1 MDVQVT
7 VTLSDEEK
15 TELTQILNCTEAE
28 LPTVLKAFSSASLQE
43 YISMILGQKVFKRGT
58 DILEYRL
65 FLLIEGVFDNKVP
78 DEQEVCKLFQTTSTE
93 SRSLIRS
100 VISKY
105 QYQLKAAVEKTI
117 KSILE
122 NAQQENDQMPYTI
135 NINSQNV
142 VEELNRQLASI
153 DGNLTAVTK
162 KRGCVSIYEIKQSSY
177 ARLCEK
183 FNIVEEDDNDE

>member
-1 MDVQVT
+1 MDVQAT
-7 VTLSDEEK
+7 VNLSDEEK
-15 TELTQILNCTEAE
+15 TEITQILHCTEAE
-28 LPTVLKAFSSASLQE
+28 LPNVLKKFSSAALQE

-65 FLLIEGVFDNKVP
+65 FLLIEEVFNNMVP

-105 QYQLKAAVEKTI
+105 QYQLKVAVEKTI
-117 KSILE
+117 KRILK
-122 NAQQENDQMPYTI
+122 NAQQENDQSPYTI
-135 NINSQNV
+135 TINSQNV

-162 KRGCVSIYEIKQSSY
+162 KRGSVSIYEIKPSSY

-183 FNIVEEDDNDE
+183 FEIAE